1 MADNLIAKLMID
13 STGGSNGG
21 DQGSGEPGFMERLFK
36 VGNEIRKNGLKGMKT
51 SLGINLGIAAIL
63 KQSQIFTGLFGTLFQ
78 ILGALADVLLMPL
91 VPFFLPLLKLLA
103 KAVPLVQQYA
113 AAIVGGI
120 TAFFARLGKELGMV
134 LGFFGIGGG
143 DTFKSVLE
151 VAGKAVVA
159 ALTAFGLLKVT
170 GLWSLVKVFFKTEL
184 GAKITQKYLMPLL
197 TGVMSFVSKT
207 VPNFIKGLPM
217 MIIKGIK
224 NVILGAV
231 ETVKQIII
239 SLRAAISKL
248 IPNALRNFGKSITST
263 LGKVIEF
270 IMKPFSGLIT
280 KIAQGLAKIPGL
292 GGLAKGLASKAGAG
306 AKFIPGLGAIVTAG
320 FAAKDTFD
328 TFREQ
333 GAAAGF
339 ARGGIGV
346 AQTLLAAGGPLC
358 VAGSIGLDL
367 VADKIVNAVTGSQ
380 RIEIV
385 TPPGMDA
392 LVSDERTGFRAMSM
406 NNMQFGT
413 Q

>member
-1 MADNLIAKLMID
+1 MANSLAKLIIET
-13 STGGSNGG
+13 SGNGGNGG
-21 DQGSGEPGFMERLFK
+21 DSGSGEPSFFQKLLANGKEMAKQGNKRL
-36 VGNEIRKNGLKGMKT
+36 RT
-51 SLGINLGIAAIL
+51 SLGINLGIGAIL

-120 TAFFARLGKELGMV
+120 TAFFSEIGKEIKGV
-134 LGFFGIGGG
+134 LSFFGIGGG

-231 ETVKQIII
+231 KTVTEVVKFLGQT
-239 SLRAAISKL
+239 ISKL
-248 IPNALRNFGKSITST
+248 IPNALKSFGRSITTT
-263 LGKVIEF
+263 LGNILKFVL
-270 IMKPFSGLIT
+270 KPLTGLIT
-280 KIAQGLAKIPGL
+280 TIAQGLAKIPGL

-328 TFREQ
+328 TFKEQ
-333 GAAAGF
+333 GAMAGF
-339 ARGGIGV
+339 TRGGIGV
-346 AQTLLAAGGPLC
+346 AQTLLAAGGPLG

-392 LVSDERTGFRAMSM
+392 LVSDERTGFQAQAF

>member
-1 MADNLIAKLMID
+1 MAK
-13 STGGSNGG
+13 
-21 DQGSGEPGFMERLFK
+21 QGNKRL
-36 VGNEIRKNGLKGMKT
+36 RT
-51 SLGINLGIAAIL
+51 SLGINLGIGAIL

-103 KAVPLVQQYA
+103 KAVPLVQQYS

-143 DTFKSVLE
+143 DTFKGILE
-151 VAGKAVVA
+151 GAGKVVVA

-224 NVILGAV
+224 SVILGAV

-248 IPNALRNFGKSITST
+248 IPNALRNFGRSITST

-292 GGLAKGLASKAGAG
+292 GGMAKGLLGKAGAG

-320 FAAKDTFD
+320 FAAKDTYD
-328 TFREQ
+328 TFRDQ
-333 GAAAGF
+333 GAKAGLM
-339 ARGGIGV
+339 RGVIG
-346 AQTLLAAGGPLC
+346 AGQVGLSALGPLG

-367 VADKIVNAVTGSQ
+367 AADKIVNAVTGSQ

-392 LVSDERTGFRAMSM
+392 LVTDERTGFQAQAF